1 MQTPTIVDLA
11 KRLKLDKSTV
21 SRALNGKPGVAP
33 RTRKRVMQAAREHG
47 YIPNI
52 YGQRLRSRR
61 SKTVALVIHQ
71 FAAVFTARFHGPL
84 TMEILS
90 AVASRGYDLSVVD
103 ISHHP
108 RESLA
113 HVLFQKGAAGA
124 VLMGGNFPAE
134 ALDAV
139 QASPLP
145 IMQLDAYSE
154 EHPGLAYVAS
164 ENFQAIYE
172 MTRHLIDL
180 GHRRLACSCVGP
192 PARLSCFHER
202 YQGFQKALADAG
214 LEEIGISVTRD
225 EHHEAQFLSLTPR
238 PTAIVGLC
246 DTYAENTLI
255 AAREA
260 GLSVP
265 DDLSVT
271 GFDDVDQTLVRAVS
285 LTTVRVDLA
294 GMARTA
300 IDFLLNQDQ
309 TAEKQTEFRVGTEL
323 ILRGSTAPPP
333 ADTGA
338 SI

>member
-1 MQTPTIVDLA
+1 
-11 KRLKLDKSTV
+11 
-21 SRALNGKPGVAP
+21 
-33 RTRKRVMQAAREHG
+33 
-47 YIPNI
+47 
-52 YGQRLRSRR
+52 
-61 SKTVALVIHQ
+61 
-71 FAAVFTARFHGPL
+71 
-84 TMEILS
+84 MEILS

-124 VLMGGNFPAE
+124 VLMGGNFP
-134 ALDAV
+134 
-139 QASPLP
+139 
-145 IMQLDAYSE
+145 
-154 EHPGLAYVAS
+154 
-164 ENFQAIYE
+164 
-172 MTRHLIDL
+172 
-180 GHRRLACSCVGP
+180 
-192 PARLSCFHER
+192 
-202 YQGFQKALADAG
+202 ADAG

-285 LTTVRVDLA
+285 LTTVRVDL
-294 GMARTA
+294 GGVARTA
-300 IDFLLNQDQ
+300 IDSLLNQDQ